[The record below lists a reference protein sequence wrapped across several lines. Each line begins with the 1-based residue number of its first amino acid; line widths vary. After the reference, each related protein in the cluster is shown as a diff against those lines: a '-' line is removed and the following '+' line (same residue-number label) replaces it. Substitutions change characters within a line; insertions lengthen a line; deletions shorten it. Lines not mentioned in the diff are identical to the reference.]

1 MTGFCRRIGSF
12 AMVLAFG
19 AMLLSCSGSGDGDG
33 GGGGNDRVRLFFGIN
48 NDGGCKSLVFDV
60 DVADAQAVIERN
72 GSAVD
77 CALNAALTNDGCDVS
92 FTLINNNDT
101 LRVSITG
108 CTIPAVTNV
117 FLCDFSDADIS
128 ELTDQTVATCN
139 CKNSGCDTTPPVCI
153 SEVQDPGSCEDC
165 DNHIDDDGNDLIDCA
180 DPNCEHSPLCGN
192 GNPSTTTTQSTT
204 ESTGPTSTTVST
216 TTTLEP
222 TETCT
227 LTFRMTTDV
236 TAGDLEWETSYA
248 GTDGAFR
255 GKGDAVK
262 CSSIVPGALAAFTD
276 DDHAK
281 VLSSGLV
288 SLAGINGPADLAE
301 CKFDTATEPLI
312 SDFDITV
319 IEASDVD
326 VVPIR
331 PFPTIII
338 TSLDCVPVTTT
349 TTEGNTTTTI
359 GGGTTTTIPGGGTT
373 TTIPGGGTT
382 TTLPGPTD
390 TYSITFRLNSASAA
404 VGALQFSVNYAG
416 APGEFE
422 GTGGDVTCT
431 GGIEGALFAPND
443 IDASRR
449 LSLGIIALDAFSAPV
464 NVATCKFVA
473 NDEIDV
479 PTPADFLITIEDA
492 TDADGAD
499 VTVGVGAVVTPVH

>member
-1 MTGFCRRIGSF
+1 
-12 AMVLAFG
+12 MVLAFG

-33 GGGGNDRVRLFFGIN
+33 GGGGDDRVRLFFGIN

-72 GSAVD
+72 GNAVD
-77 CALNAALTNDGCDVS
+77 CTLNAALTNDGCDAT

-117 FLCDFSDADIS
+117 FLCDFVDADIS
-128 ELTDQTVATCN
+128 ELTDQTVATCS
-139 CKNSGCDTTPPVCI
+139 CKNNGCDTTPPVCI

-192 GNPSTTTTQSTT
+192 VGETSTTTSSTFIDVIT
-204 ESTGPTSTTVST
+204 SSTT

-227 LTFRMTTDV
+227 LTYRMTTDV
-236 TAGDLEWETSYA
+236 TAGGLSWETDYA
-248 GTDGAFR
+248 GTDGGFR
-255 GKGDAVK
+255 GKGSAVK
-262 CSSIVPGALAAFTD
+262 CDSIVPGALAAFSD
-276 DDHAK
+276 NDHAR

-288 SLAGINGPADLAE
+288 SLSGIDGPADLVE
-301 CKFDTATEPLI
+301 CKFDVVTEPLI

-319 IEASDVD
+319 TEATDVD
-326 VVPIR
+326 VNPIR
-331 PFPTIII
+331 PFPAIII
-338 TSLDCVPVTTT
+338 KSLDCVPVTTT

-359 GGGTTTTIPGGGTT
+359 DGGGTTTTIPGGGTT
-373 TTIPGGGTT
+373 TTIPGGTTT

-390 TYSITFRLNSASAA
+390 TYSITFRLNSASAP

-443 IDASRR
+443 IDASRK

-479 PTPADFLITIEDA
+479 PTPADFIITIDDA